1 MVMIRI
7 DSRDKK
13 LENVSENMLVEQ
25 IERRRKD
32 GISVSVQ
39 IIFKNEDV
47 IIALVTP
54 GHPARG
60 RPIVKPNP
68 KQKKVLDFWRKCSLD
83 REDFQCNDLLFFL
96 RRIASLVS

>member
-1 MVMIRI
+1 MIKVRI
-7 DSRDKK
+7 DSSDKRI
-13 LENVSENMLVEQ
+13 EDVNENMLVEQ

-32 GISVSVQ
+32 GIPVNIQ

-47 IIALVTP
+47 IVALVTP

-68 KQKKVLDFWRKCSLD
+68 RQKKVLDFWRKCNLD
-83 REDFQCNDLLFFL
+83 KEDFRCNDLIFFL
-96 RRIASLVS
+96 RRITSLVN